1 MTYRGTYFAMQARPN
16 NSGESAIGSEGV
28 ASASSVTV
36 SCTARLHLGFF
47 DLDGGLGRRFG
58 SIGLSL
64 SGPLTRL
71 TARRAETIRISGPEQ
86 ERVARYAALINERI
100 GRSGGY
106 EIDIRQAMPPHAGL
120 GSGTQIA
127 LAVATAL
134 RRLHGLPEGLRG
146 DADHLG
152 RGARSGIGIGLF
164 NHGGLVIDGGKGNLP
179 GPPPLLF
186 RMPVPAAWRV
196 LLVLDREREGLSGSR
211 ERAAFEALGPMDP
224 AVSGAICRLVLM
236 QALPALAEQDFAAFG
251 AAITVLQRHVGDYFA
266 PSQGGRFTS
275 PLVADA
281 MQVLAD
287 AGATGIGQSSW
298 GPTGFAFAANDQEA
312 RQLAAVLEEKGMTKR
327 LDLLVCRV
335 LNRGASV
342 DLA

>member
-1 MTYRGTYFAMQARPN
+1 MKARPYN
-16 NSGESAIGSEGV
+16 RGGPEDVPSGT
-28 ASASSVTV
+28 SVTV
-36 SCTARLHLGFF
+36 SGTARLHLGFF

-64 SGPLTRL
+64 SGPVTSLV
-71 TARRAETIRISGPEQ
+71 ARRAATTRISGPEH
-86 ERVARYAALINERI
+86 ERAARYAALMDQRI

-106 EIDIRQAMPPHAGL
+106 ELEIRQAMPSHAGL

-134 RRLHGLPEGLRG
+134 RRLHGLPDDLRG

-152 RGARSGIGIGLF
+152 RGGRSGIGIGLF
-164 NHGGLVIDGGKGNLP
+164 SQGGLVIDGGKGNLP
-179 GPPPLLF
+179 GPAPLLV

-196 LLVLDREREGLSGSR
+196 LLVLDREREGLSGPR
-211 ERAAFEALGPMDP
+211 ERDAFDTLGPMKP

-236 QALPALAEQDFAAFG
+236 QVLPALAEQDLAAFG
-251 AAITVLQRHVGDYFA
+251 AAVTAMQQHVGDYFA
-266 PSQGGRFTS
+266 PSQGGRFSS

-298 GPTGFAFAANDQEA
+298 GPTGFAFAASDHDA
-312 RQLAAVLEEKGMTKR
+312 RHFAAVLEQQGMTKR
-327 LDLLVCRV
+327 LDLLICRV

-342 DLA
+342 TLA